1 MFGNKKPKAKH
12 KKFGN
17 FKAKKRSSLDK
28 VIDILDA
35 ASNKDKQ
42 SAYKPKKKVK
52 HKMKETNKSNWNP
65 QISW

>member
-1 MFGNKKPKAKH
+1 MFGRKKQKH
-12 KKFGN
+12 KGFNGLKV
-17 FKAKKRSSLDK
+17 KKRSNLDK

-35 ASNKDKQ
+35 AATKDKQ
-42 SAYKPKKKVK
+42 HAYKPKKKVK